1 MPLTLQEQQ
10 ELAQLQAEL
19 NPPAVVAKV
28 DSSLPSQKFIDFN
41 RKVYGI
47 GPVADSKQYSKFLN
61 VDIPQEN
68 ALNFYKQYEDWQIK
82 DVIDN
87 PKIKTSSVT
96 LVNPKTNEIQN
107 LELTGDKNVR
117 TFNPGNVGTDTF
129 RTGLGKGL
137 FVKDIFKPIETKVL
151 ESKTKFPLITK
162 KNDTELK
169 TLSGTKKRYAD
180 KTLWEF
186 VQTYLPRYNKSKES
200 GSRVIEE
207 NSLSSQK
214 SYLNALQS
222 AIKNIQP
229 NFNIDTGKINE
240 LSPEAKNILLK
251 TIFKQEGGKLQ
262 AVKVLTK

>member
-19 NPPAVVAKV
+19 NPPAIVAQAETT
-28 DSSLPSQKFIDFN
+28 PSQKFIDFN

-47 GPVADSKQYSKFLN
+47 GPVADSKQYAKFLN

-68 ALNFYKQYEDWQIK
+68 ALNFYKQYENWQVK

-87 PKIKTSSVT
+87 PKTKTSSVT
-96 LVNPKTNEIQN
+96 LFNPETNEIQN

-151 ESKTKFPLITK
+151 NSKTLFPLITK
-162 KNDTELK
+162 KNETELK
-169 TLSGTKKRYAD
+169 TISGTKKRYAD

-186 VQTYLPRYNKSKES
+186 VQTYLPRYNKSKETNS
-200 GSRVIEE
+200 KVIEE
-207 NSLSSQK
+207 NSLKSQQA
-214 SYLNALQS
+214 YLEALQS
-222 AIKNIQP
+222 AVQSIQP
-229 NFNIDTGKINE
+229 DFNIESGKIKE
-240 LSPEAKNILLK
+240 MSPEAKNILYK

-262 AVKVLTK
+262 SIRVLPK